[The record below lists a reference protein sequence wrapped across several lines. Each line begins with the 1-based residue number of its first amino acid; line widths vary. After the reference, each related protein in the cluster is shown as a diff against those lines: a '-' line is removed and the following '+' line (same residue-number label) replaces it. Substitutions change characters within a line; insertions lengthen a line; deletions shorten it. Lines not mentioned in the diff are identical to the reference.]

1 MDNFQYSVQLSD
13 QDWAEFSAT
22 ADECGLL
29 QAGLAS
35 GDELLSSDI
44 DQGDSSGSS
53 PPGPP
58 PLLTGQLAL
67 RRRGYQSCEEE
78 DAVATGQLV
87 RRSQGEP
94 VLALG
99 PGQQAAGTSA
109 QSEALLSLGSG
120 AAPPGQCSVLPRSAA
135 SREDMQRLLQGPA
148 PCPPGEPP
156 RSPESPG
163 FSPTSQNPP
172 DSPGAPARSPGR
184 KKRRTVGAKGGGRS
198 GAPGPAVAH
207 LGSLLPT
214 ETRPEEAKLTAGAQ
228 QDTLEPDSA
237 PAPELSVRPPE
248 HAASPGPDWGLC
260 TPVPVTEQGTDQI
273 RITPRAELHMVSIS
287 VQETHPNVSPAKPDV
302 ALSTPPQPDVAFSTP
317 ASKPQPDMASSTPA
331 SAPPPNMGLSMP
343 ASESQPNVALS
354 VPASKPQ
361 SDVTLSTPACNL
373 PNMDLST
380 PASKLQP
387 DEVLSTPAS
396 KPQPDTAMSTSAS
409 EPQRVQTGSTPVSTP
424 RVCVDLHAAA
434 VDSSTLVSAALPCTA
449 LPHSVSKAES
459 EAPVSTPAPRASAAE
474 PSWTPVPQAGSD
486 TVGTEVIVPPGGPQ
500 EKPREQPCK
509 GTPGPPEGKPLQGP
523 MQAPKRKKVRFSMA
537 VPRPE
542 KPRSAG
548 AEGPPSPVTPRRARG
563 GHEGSAA
570 WNTVAVGPRPPQPR
584 ILKHLPPPAP
594 SASVRPGLG
603 SSYAVT
609 LPEAYEFFFCETMEE
624 EDESVAEEGASQALG
639 EVQWPDTCE
648 FFFRDFQGQMPQ
660 RQGCCSPAAAP
671 LPRVEAVPVA
681 PPGDLVPISIPEA
694 YEHFLEE
701 DGFGGV
707 LPSLLQLQASEHP
720 REAGP
725 RISSEPSPA
734 TVEQL
739 SLAVRRAGELCSPL
753 ASSPFS
759 QNDMCLVFVA
769 FATWA
774 VRTSDLHT
782 PDAWKTV
789 LLANLG
795 TISAIRYFRRRVRR
809 GRSPSRSC
817 SRSPSPT
824 S

>member
-1 MDNFQYSVQLSD
+1 MMDNFQYSVQLSD

-58 PLLTGQLAL
+58 PLLTGQLAP
-67 RRRGYQSCEEE
+67 RRRGCQSCEEE

-99 PGQQAAGTSA
+99 HGQQAAGTSA

-135 SREDMQRLLQGPA
+135 SREEMQRLLQGPA
-148 PCPPGEPP
+148 PSPPGEPP

-163 FSPTSQNPP
+163 FSPTSQKPP
-172 DSPGAPARSPGR
+172 DSPGAPAQSPGR
-184 KKRRTVGAKGGGRS
+184 KKRRTVGVKGGGRS

-214 ETRPEEAKLTAGAQ
+214 EIRPEEGTGLAG
-228 QDTLEPDSA
+228 SRGKG
-237 PAPELSVRPPE
+237 VRPPE
-248 HAASPGPDWGLC
+248 HVASPGPGWGLC

-273 RITPRAELHMVSIS
+273 RITPRAELHTVSIS
-287 VQETHPNVSPAKPDV
+287 VQETHPNVSLAKPDV
-302 ALSTPPQPDVAFSTP
+302 ALSKPASKPQINMGLSIPACKIQPNMNLCMLDSEPQPDVAFSAP
-317 ASKPQPDMASSTPA
+317 ASKPQSDMASSTPA
-331 SAPPPNMGLSMP
+331 SEPPPNVGLSMSV
-343 ASESQPNVALS
+343 SESQPNVALS

-361 SDVTLSTPACNL
+361 SDVTLSTPACKPQPNMASSTSPSESL

-380 PASKLQP
+380 PAPKLQP
-387 DEVLSTPAS
+387 DEALSTPAS

-409 EPQRVQTGSTPVSTP
+409 EPQ
-424 RVCVDLHAAA
+424 
-434 VDSSTLVSAALPCTA
+434 
-449 LPHSVSKAES
+449 
-459 EAPVSTPAPRASAAE
+459 ASAAE
-474 PSWTPVPQAGSD
+474 PSWAPVPEAGSD

-500 EKPREQPCK
+500 EKPREQPSE
-509 GTPGPPEGKPLQGP
+509 GTPGPPEGEPLQGP

-537 VPRPE
+537 VPRLE

-548 AEGPPSPVTPRRARG
+548 AEGPPSPVTPRPSALRMAMG

-570 WNTVAVGPRPPQPR
+570 WNAVTVGPRPPQPR

-603 SSYAVT
+603 SSFAVT
-609 LPEAYEFFFCETMEE
+609 LPEAYEFFFCDTIEE
-624 EDESVAEEGASQALG
+624 EDETAAL
-639 EVQWPDTCE
+639 P
-648 FFFRDFQGQMPQ
+648 
-660 RQGCCSPAAAP
+660 
-671 LPRVEAVPVA
+671 PRVEAVPVA
-681 PPGDLVPISIPEA
+681 PPGNLVPISIPEA
-694 YEHFLEE
+694 YEHFLE

-707 LPSLLQLQASEHP
+707 LPSLLQLRASEHP

-739 SLAVRRAGELCSPL
+739 SLVVMRAGELCSPL
-753 ASSPFS
+753 ASPPFS

-795 TISAIRYFRRRVRR
+795 TISAIRYFCRRVRR
-809 GRSPSRSC
+809 GRTPSRSC